1 MNTDSLALY
10 TDSRLI
16 SPYVMSA
23 FVSLTE
29 KQLSVTLK
37 KVNLAQ
43 QENLQP
49 AYTSISFCRRVP
61 CLVTDDFCLSESSA
75 ISEYLEDRFPPPAFA
90 PLYPSDL
97 KARARAR
104 EVQAWL
110 RSDFMPIRAE
120 RPTEVIYFE
129 PVRTPLSA
137 DAVASAEKLFAAV
150 NWLLEDG
157 SDNLFGEWCIADTDL
172 ALMINR
178 LLLNGDTVPEKAA
191 AYARLQWQRPAVQS
205 WVQQP
210 RE

>member
-1 MNTDSLALY
+1 MDTNSFKLYADSQ
-10 TDSRLI
+10 LI

-29 KQLSVTLK
+29 KQLSVTLER
-37 KVNLAQ
+37 VNLAQ

-49 AYTSISFCRRVP
+49 AYTNISLCRRVP
-61 CLVTDDFCLSESSA
+61 CLATGDFHLSESSA
-75 ISEYLEDRFPPPAFA
+75 ISEYLEERFPPPVFA

-97 KARARAR
+97 QARARAR
-104 EVQAWL
+104 EIQAWL

-120 RPTEVIYFE
+120 RPTDVIYFE

-137 DAVASAEKLFAAV
+137 EAVASAKKLFAAV
-150 NWLLEDG
+150 DWLLDDG
-157 SDNLFGEWCIADTDL
+157 SDHLFGEWCIADTDL

-191 AYARLQWQRPAVQS
+191 AYARSQWQRPAVQS
-205 WVQQP
+205 WVRQP
-210 RE
+210 RK